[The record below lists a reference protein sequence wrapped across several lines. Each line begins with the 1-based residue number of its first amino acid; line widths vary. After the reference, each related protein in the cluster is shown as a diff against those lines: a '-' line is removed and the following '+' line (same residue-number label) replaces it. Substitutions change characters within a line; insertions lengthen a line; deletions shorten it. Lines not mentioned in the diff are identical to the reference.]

1 MKKFLLVL
9 TVLCAFN
16 MTAQD
21 AEMEAFKDLYNSEK
35 KTVIGEYLELDAT
48 KAMTFNG
55 IYDEYTLERKAI
67 ASSRMSLLERYV
79 DQHETMTDEQAD
91 VLVKETFSVRAKNEK
106 LQKKYYKKIKKELGA
121 KTASQFVQFE
131 RYVQTSIDEVLQE
144 ALPLIGEK

>member
-1 MKKFLLVL
+1 MKKILLVL

-16 MTAQD
+16 VVAQD

-35 KTVIGEYLELDAT
+35 KTAIGEYLDLDAT

-55 IYDEYTLERKAI
+55 IYDAYTLERKAI
-67 ASSRMSLLERYV
+67 ASARMSLLETYV
-79 DQHETMTDEQAD
+79 DQYETMTDEQAD

-131 RYVQTSIDEVLQE
+131 RYVQTAIDEVLQE
-144 ALPLIGEK
+144 ALPLIGE